1 MLGCIKDDAV
11 RNLLT
16 DPTRQRILTLLVAWK
31 RRQVLLEHYIES
43 CSGQRARVTRKTVPQ
58 FWSSHVSYAFDDKD
72 RVKQATDIVDLVGTY
87 LQLRRHGNMYS
98 ALCPWHQDT
107 KPSLQVNPNRQSWKC
122 WVCDVGGDVFSF
134 IMKREN
140 VEFRQALE
148 LLAERAGIELSTQRL
163 PKTVAGNPND
173 KPTLFRAVQWASQQ
187 YHQCL
192 LNDPAAEPARL
203 YLAAR
208 GINEAAISQFR
219 IGFSPNQWSWLLDR
233 SRTSGFSSEVLQ
245 ACGLVQKSD
254 RTNGWYERFRGRL
267 MFPIADTQDRS
278 IAFGGRILP
287 EIAEREEADSG
298 RAPAK
303 YINSPET
310 KLYSKSDN
318 LFGLNVA
325 RKILSSQRH
334 LIIVEG
340 YTDVI
345 GSWIAGIENTAAVCG
360 TSLNQR
366 HIQVIK
372 RFADRIT
379 LVLDG
384 DEAGQRRTNDIL
396 EHFIQADVDL
406 RILTLPDGQDPCD
419 FVQQQGA
426 SQFRQLIDEAND
438 ALDHKVTIETQGI
451 DLIRDTHQANRAL
464 DSILRT
470 IASSP
475 DQLGSSSESRLKIQ
489 QILTRLSQRFQI
501 DLDTLRGRVTE
512 LRKAQK
518 PYQRDDAGGKPAAQR
533 EATKTLIS
541 LESELLQILLRSGE
555 LIDQAIENISP
566 HQFVEGPCREIYKL
580 ICQCFHEGELITFD
594 SLMLQLEDP
603 GLKHML
609 DRLEEE
615 SQAKTA
621 LAAEIDLSDQLN
633 QVIAKFGREANE
645 IEKRQ
650 AIANLNQPELNQQ
663 EEARILEQLFQKAK
677 ERQGIQ

>member
-1 MLGCIKDDAV
+1 MSFA
-11 RNLLT
+11 
-16 DPTRQRILTLLVAWK
+16 
-31 RRQVLLEHYIES
+31 Y
-43 CSGQRARVTRKTVPQ
+43 
-58 FWSSHVSYAFDDKD
+58 DDKD

-87 LQLRRHGNMYS
+87 LQLRRQGNMYT
-98 ALCPWHQDT
+98 ALCPWHKDT

-122 WVCDVGGDVFSF
+122 WVCDIGGDAFSF
-134 IMKREN
+134 VMKREN

-148 LLAERAGIELSTQRL
+148 LLAERAGIELSGRRVA
-163 PKTVAGNPND
+163 KTVTGNPND
-173 KPTLFRAVQWASQQ
+173 KPTLFRAVQWAAQQ

-192 LNDPAAEPARL
+192 KTEPSAEPARR

-208 GINEAAISQFR
+208 GINESAIEQFQ
-219 IGFSPNQWSWLLDR
+219 IGFSPNQWSWLMDR
-233 SRTSGFSSEVLQ
+233 SRTSGFSPEVLQ
-245 ACGLVQKSD
+245 ACGLVQKSE
-254 RTNGWYERFRGRL
+254 RTQGWYERFRGRI
-267 MFPIADTQDRS
+267 MFPIADTQDRA
-278 IAFGGRILP
+278 IAFGGRVLP
-287 EIAEREEADSG
+287 EIAEQEEQDSG

-318 LFGLNVA
+318 LFGLNIA
-325 RKILSSQRH
+325 RNILSSERH
-334 LIIVEG
+334 LVIVEG

-419 FVQQQGA
+419 YVQSNGA
-426 SQFRQLIDEAND
+426 NHFRQLIDDAQD
-438 ALDHKVTIETQGI
+438 ALDHKVAVETQGL

-464 DSILRT
+464 DSILTT

-475 DQLGSSSESRLKIQ
+475 DHLGSSSESRLKIQ

-501 DLDTLRGRVTE
+501 GLDTLRDRVAEIRKNQRPYNEAASPSPTRP
-512 LRKAQK
+512 RKA
-518 PYQRDDAGGKPAAQR
+518 
-533 EATKTLIS
+533 ATKTLIS

-566 HQFVEGPCREIYKL
+566 HQFVEGPCREIYEL

-603 GLKHML
+603 DLKHWL
-609 DRLEEE
+609 DHLDEE

-621 LAAEIDLSDQLN
+621 IETEIGLADQLN
-633 QVIAKFGREANE
+633 DVIAKFGREVHE
-645 IEKRQ
+645 LEKRQ

-663 EEARILEQLFQKAK
+663 EEARILEQLFQQAK